1 MKKIIYL
8 VAAAA
13 ATLATPAF
21 AAEFVTNGG
30 FEQTT
35 SPAGPGASFEFG
47 ASYAGR
53 ANAVTG
59 WTSSN
64 SNAFNLLFN
73 SATATTTSASTRFG
87 NYQQYLWSGAS
98 VNAATPA
105 FTASPNGGNF
115 VALDGDT
122 GVAGPLSQL
131 INGLTIGD
139 TYTLKFNWAAGQLRN
154 RDGDTTEKL
163 TVTFGGSTFTTAT
176 ISNPSHDFSGWQSV
190 TTTFKATSASQLLS
204 FLSIGTPNGLPPV
217 ALLDGVSLTSAVPEP
232 TTWAMM
238 MLGFGMIGVAARRK
252 RASGSLQTA

>member
-1 MKKIIYL
+1 MNKMIYL
-8 VAAAA
+8 IAAAA
-13 ATLATPAF
+13 ATLTTPAF

-35 SPAGPGASFEFG
+35 SPAGAGASFEFG
-47 ASYAGR
+47 ASYSGR

-64 SNAFNLLFN
+64 ASAFNILFN
-73 SATATTTSASTRFG
+73 SATATSVGASTRFG
-87 NYQQYLWSGAS
+87 GNEQYLWSGAP

-122 GVAGPLSQL
+122 SVAGPLSQL

-139 TYTLKFNWAAGQLRN
+139 TYTLKFNWAAGQLRT

-163 TVTFGGSTFTTAT
+163 QVSFGSNIFTTAT
-176 ISNPSHDFSGWQSV
+176 ISNPSHDFSGWQTV
-190 TTTFKATSASQLLS
+190 TTTFKATSTSQLLS

-232 TTWAMM
+232 ATWAMM

-252 RASGSLQTA
+252 RAAGSLQAA